1 MGLSFTSLFRK
12 GEDKLLEQI
21 LQYYLVLESCYD
33 NLQKYLIEIKEGKG
47 LDETYKLISDQEKK
61 ADEMHEKLAENI
73 ASGSFFSYIRD
84 DFLQLLEKMDYVAD
98 YSKDVAKIFKEYNIE
113 PASIQ
118 YVFEKTQFL
127 DFTASIKETLVSFED
142 VLRSV
147 KKTPPRDLLVKI
159 KKVEANEEMA
169 DYIKDKVQISIHN
182 NCKELPVLDVI
193 TLRDIVNLLDN
204 VADSAEDSSD
214 IIIQLIAKGY
224 K

>member
-1 MGLSFTSLFRK
+1 MSFTSLFKK
-12 GEDKLLEQI
+12 GEDRLLEQI
-21 LQYYLVLESCYD
+21 LQYYLTLESCYD
-33 NLQKYLIEIKEGKG
+33 NLQKYLLEIKAGNG
-47 LDETYKLISDQEKK
+47 SDETYKIISDLEKK
-61 ADEMHEKLAENI
+61 ADENHEKLAESI

-113 PASIQ
+113 PVSIQ
-118 YVFEKTQFL
+118 YLFDKTQFT
-127 DFTASIKETLVSFED
+127 DFTAAIKETLTSFED

-147 KKTPPRDLLVKI
+147 KKSPPNVLLVKV
-159 KKVEANEEMA
+159 KNVEGNEEKA

-182 NCKELPVLDVI
+182 NCKDLPVLDVI

>member
-1 MGLSFTSLFRK
+1 MRLSFTSLFKK

-21 LQYYLVLESCYD
+21 LQYYLTLESCYD
-33 NLQKYLIEIKEGKG
+33 NLQKYLGEIKAGNG
-47 LDETYKLISDQEKK
+47 SDETYKLISDLEKK
-61 ADEMHEKLAENI
+61 ADENHEKLAESI

-113 PASIQ
+113 SPSIQ
-118 YVFEKTQFL
+118 YLFDKTQFT
-127 DFTASIKETLVSFED
+127 DFTVAIKETLTSFED
-142 VLRSV
+142 VLRSI
-147 KKTPPRDLLVKI
+147 KKSPPKELLVKV
-159 KKVEANEEMA
+159 KNVESNEEKA

-182 NCKELPVLDVI
+182 NCRDLPVLDVI

>member
-1 MGLSFTSLFRK
+1 MSFTSLFKR

-21 LQYYLVLESCYD
+21 LQYYITLESCYD
-33 NLQKYLIEIKEGKG
+33 NLQKYLGEIRVGEGSDG
-47 LDETYKLISDQEKK
+47 TYKLISDLEKN
-61 ADEMHEKLAENI
+61 ADDIHEKLAESI

-84 DFLQLLEKMDYVAD
+84 DFLQLLEKMDNIAD

-113 PASIQ
+113 TASIQ
-118 YVFEKTQFL
+118 YLFDKSQFIE
-127 DFTASIKETLVSFED
+127 FTAAIKETLTSFED
-142 VLRSV
+142 VLRSI
-147 KKTPPRDLLVKI
+147 KKSHPNELLVKV
-159 KKVEANEEMA
+159 KNVESNEEKA

-182 NCKELPVLDVI
+182 NSKGLSVLDVI